1 MKKQIDLLKFVY
13 EIYAPKVRRFF
24 KRKNKTYAGST
35 DRRYAITGVSVVD
48 QLGTDLDENFQKM
61 CAGVVKQWPDVYDSD
76 TVNQYLIDKKLFSK
90 RDVVRNF
97 VDPSALIATYVTDRA
112 LDQSGVDRNLTDI
125 PVITASL
132 HAGGIAFDRVARK
145 YHDVAVKHG
154 CEYEEAHDVA
164 PVRWSPMQLLST
176 GHEFASAHMAQ
187 MFDFTGPNFN
197 ISSTCSS
204 SIQAIEAA
212 AAFLDQG
219 APYAVVTSTDAM
231 ANNKPS
237 RTFFEGI
244 GAASPSG
251 NCLPYDEK
259 RDGLMLG
266 DAAVCFILET
276 LENAEA
282 RGAKIYGIIEGW
294 GNANDAEHPA
304 SPSPKGIGCANA
316 YKKAFAMADVKPSDI
331 GYINAHGTAT
341 SVGDP
346 IEIDVMKKYFKKGL
360 PMVSH
365 KGNIGHCMG
374 ACGAIEIAY
383 GLKTLE
389 TGVIPGNG
397 NLENPIDDYF
407 DLVPHQETRLKPMK
421 YFIKNSFGFG
431 GRASAIILSKGN
443 V

>member
-24 KRKNKTYAGST
+24 YRKNKTYVGNT
-35 DRRYAITGVSVVD
+35 ERRYAITGVSVVD
-48 QLGTDLDENFQKM
+48 QLGTDLDSNFEKM
-61 CAGVVKQWPDVYDSD
+61 CAGVVKQYPEVWDRQ
-76 TVNQYLIDKKLFSK
+76 TVDEYLIEKGLFKK
-90 RDVVRNF
+90 RDLVRNF
-97 VDPSALIATYVTDRA
+97 VDPSAIIATYVTSRA
-112 LDQSGVDRNLTDI
+112 LEDSGVDTNLTDI

-132 HAGGIAFDRVARK
+132 HAGGVAVDRVAQA
-145 YHDVAVKHG
+145 YHKVAVEHNVP
-154 CEYEEAHDVA
+154 YLDAHDTK
-164 PVRWSPMQLLST
+164 PIRWSPLQLLST
-176 GHEFASAHMAQ
+176 GHEFASSHIAQ

-204 SIQAIEAA
+204 SIQAIECG
-212 AAFLDQG
+212 AAFLDAG
-219 APYAVVTSTDAM
+219 TPYVVVTSSDAM
-231 ANNKPS
+231 AQNKPS
-237 RTFFEGI
+237 RNFFEGI
-244 GAASPSG
+244 GAASMKGECTPF
-251 NCLPYDEK
+251 DED
-259 RDGLMLG
+259 RSGLMLG
-266 DAAVCFILET
+266 DAAVCFIIET

-282 RGAKIYGIIEGW
+282 RGAKIHGIIEGW

-316 YKKAFAMADVKPSDI
+316 YKKAFDMANIKPSDI
-331 GYINAHGTAT
+331 DYINAHGTAT
-341 SVGDP
+341 EVGDP
-346 IEIDVMKKYFKKGL
+346 IEINVMKKYFKKGL

-374 ACGAIEIAY
+374 ACGAIELAY

-389 TGVIPGNG
+389 RGIIPGNA
-397 NLENPIDDYF
+397 NLKNPIDDYF
-407 DLVPHQETRLKPMK
+407 DLIPHQETRLKQVK